1 MHMKRTAD
9 RLFGDQYHWSVI
21 GAGAAQMRVAAQA
34 ATMGANVRVGLE
46 DSIWLGPGKLAES
59 NVDQVRAVR
68 KLIEGLGLEI
78 ASAEEARERLH
89 LKGAAGVNF

>member
-1 MHMKRTAD
+1 M
-9 RLFGDQYHWSVI
+9 I
-21 GAGAAQMRVAAQA
+21 GAGAAQLRVATLA

-59 NVDQVRAVR
+59 NADQVRAVR

-78 ASAEEARERLH
+78 ASPEEARERLQ